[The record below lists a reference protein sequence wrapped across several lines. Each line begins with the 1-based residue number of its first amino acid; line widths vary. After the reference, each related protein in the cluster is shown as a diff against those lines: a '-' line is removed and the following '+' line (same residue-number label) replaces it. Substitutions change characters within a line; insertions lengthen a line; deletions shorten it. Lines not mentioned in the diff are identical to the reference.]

1 MGYEKTGLG
10 RRIALVLVKRLGG
23 RTLGL
28 GYAIALSDLA
38 LAPFTPSNTA
48 RSAGTIFP
56 VIRSIPELY
65 GSAPGESARAGSAR
79 I

>member
-1 MGYEKTGLG
+1 MKEAGLG
-10 RRIALVLVKRLGG
+10 KRIALVLLHRLGR

-28 GYAIALSDLA
+28 GYAIALADLA

-48 RSAGTIFP
+48 RSAGTIYP
-56 VIRSIPELY
+56 VIINIRLSTIPIPDRQRDGL
-65 GSAPGESARAGSAR
+65 GP